1 MDNEST
7 QSERD
12 PPRYR
17 GVDETDIATVAAA
30 AQLTSQNYRRWN
42 VDTGEADDFEWTLYE
57 LQCPAMMSCRKFI
70 RGEIERRRFVDAG
83 DDAESAEGCQ

>member
-30 AQLTSQNYRRWN
+30 AQFTSQNYRRRN
-42 VDTGEADDFEWTLYE
+42 VDTG
-57 LQCPAMMSCRKFI
+57 
-70 RGEIERRRFVDAG
+70 
-83 DDAESAEGCQ
+83 